1 MVIGYCPKCGT
12 EIEEGEKFCKHCGIG
27 VNEEKVQVN
36 ESLQKIIDY
45 YDIKEEKDLPV
56 VNARPVICI
65 IIGLAFSFALKLVP
79 AIKLSTFLVLIV
91 TAVLYAI
98 VAKAGAEKKA

>member
-36 ESLQKIIDY
+36 ERFFPL
-45 YDIKEEKDLPV
+45 
-56 VNARPVICI
+56 
-65 IIGLAFSFALKLVP
+65 LVEF
-79 AIKLSTFLVLIV
+79 KVLN
-91 TAVLYAI
+91 
-98 VAKAGAEKKA
+98 